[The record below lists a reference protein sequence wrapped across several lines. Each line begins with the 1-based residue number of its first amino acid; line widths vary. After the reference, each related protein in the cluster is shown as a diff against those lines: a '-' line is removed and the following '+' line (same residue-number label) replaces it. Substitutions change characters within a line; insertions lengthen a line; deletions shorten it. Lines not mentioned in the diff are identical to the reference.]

1 MYAYIILR
9 RQNGD
14 RSRIPD
20 HLGIQIYIGTPAFGN
35 GGGHFFARQFFNGY
49 AESGGDC
56 GHTIIRRIAFC
67 GFPPSDHAISKTQ
80 RTLQRGQRSAA
91 LFAQRTNIFDR
102 KRHRKIPPKID
113 DSLLTIRS
121 TAIII
126 RITEGA
132 KSKSPLNVRRLG
144 IVSNVGG
151 SSISDYSLT
160 VVKPKH
166 EGRRIF
172 LFYEN
177 VKRLCEKKGTN
188 FCAVEKACGIGNGVL
203 GKFSDGDRD
212 PSVKTLKKLS
222 KYFNVPMDKLLK

>member
-1 MYAYIILR
+1 MHSA
-9 RQNGD
+9 
-14 RSRIPD
+14 RIFS
-20 HLGIQIYIGTPAFGN
+20 TGN
-35 GGGHFFARQFFNGY
+35 GIEKF
-49 AESGGDC
+49 
-56 GHTIIRRIAFC
+56 
-67 GFPPSDHAISKTQ
+67 
-80 RTLQRGQRSAA
+80 L
-91 LFAQRTNIFDR
+91 L
-102 KRHRKIPPKID
+102 KID
-113 DSLLTIRS
+113 VSLLTIRS

-126 RITEGA
+126 RSAEGEKA
-132 KSKSPLNVRRLG
+132 KSPLNVRRLW
-144 IVSNVGG
+144 IVSNGG
-151 SSISDYSLT
+151 GASILDYPLT